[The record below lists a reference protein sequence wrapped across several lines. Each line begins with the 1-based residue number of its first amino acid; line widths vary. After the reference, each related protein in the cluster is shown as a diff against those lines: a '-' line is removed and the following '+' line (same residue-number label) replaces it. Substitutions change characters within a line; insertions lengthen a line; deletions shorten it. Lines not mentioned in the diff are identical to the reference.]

1 MKFKGN
7 IEYRGEDDYES
18 VVQQYEQE
26 IEEFKEAIP
35 LKYSY
40 IEANVEIEGDENNFV
55 MMYVFGGINFEYDLG
70 KEFSDVSKDDS
81 SLILLERKLEANYRE
96 IKKVIHEIPS
106 SGLYSDI
113 DDIGWDFRNGKL
125 VFRVKLSFEM
135 EQDTPDAYKAER
147 MDLKD
152 FEEKKYIYLYA
163 KIGDILASYIKLP
176 IKEHPYYQA
185 LNKQLIFK
193 YLSVENSDYH
203 LRIETAKISLGTSE
217 TSFNDYEIELAI
229 KQFLSSEITR
239 IYQSVQQ
246 SQSQQMY
253 FELFRKPEIK
263 NVSNI
268 VPEIWFY
275 NVDKTIPQI
284 KIGFELSVVNSI
296 EDFNNKMEFLKVLDE
311 YLPKLV
317 VGIQNVF
324 AQKMKETIEMK
335 KKMGVQ

>member
-1 MKFKGN
+1 
-7 IEYRGEDDYES
+7 
-18 VVQQYEQE
+18 
-26 IEEFKEAIP
+26 
-35 LKYSY
+35 
-40 IEANVEIEGDENNFV
+40 
-55 MMYVFGGINFEYDLG
+55 
-70 KEFSDVSKDDS
+70 
-81 SLILLERKLEANYRE
+81 
-96 IKKVIHEIPS
+96 
-106 SGLYSDI
+106 
-113 DDIGWDFRNGKL
+113 
-125 VFRVKLSFEM
+125 M